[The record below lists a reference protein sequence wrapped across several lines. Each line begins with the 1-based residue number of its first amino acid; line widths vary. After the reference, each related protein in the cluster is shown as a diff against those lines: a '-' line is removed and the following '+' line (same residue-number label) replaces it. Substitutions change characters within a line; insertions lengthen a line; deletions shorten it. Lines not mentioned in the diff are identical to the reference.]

1 METIKITNRATLPI
15 LQRFTAAYKLWYG
28 ILPNV
33 SKMSRYT
40 LGEKV
45 DGLFLEIMELLYVAS
60 FLPKE
65 QKSPYLQEAI
75 GKLDMLK
82 FFLQLGWEI
91 KVLDNTKY
99 VALSEPLDEV
109 GRMLGGWLRQVTLPP
124 EKSSRAAVK

>member
-15 LQRFTAAYKLWYG
+15 LQKFTAAYKLWYG

-65 QKSPYLQEAI
+65 QKSPYLQEAV

-82 FFLQLGWEI
+82 FFLQLG
-91 KVLDNTKY
+91 
-99 VALSEPLDEV
+99 
-109 GRMLGGWLRQVTLPP
+109 
-124 EKSSRAAVK
+124 

>member
-1 METIKITNRATLPI
+1 
-15 LQRFTAAYKLWYG
+15 
-28 ILPNV
+28 
-33 SKMSRYT
+33 
-40 LGEKV
+40 
-45 DGLFLEIMELLYVAS
+45 MELLYVAS

-65 QKSPYLQEAI
+65 QKSPYLQEAV

-91 KVLDNTKY
+91 KVLDNSKY

-124 EKSSRAAVK
+124 ENNSRAAVK